1 MSLSRSFEANL
12 YQKLTILAL
21 SAHVSP
27 HFHIFKAATMKFG
40 VRVQTGNTLTAP
52 NFVKKNCSGDLSLM
66 GKF

>member
-52 NFVKKNCSGDLSLM
+52 NFVKKMFRG
-66 GKF
+66 FVP